1 MGCCWSLLCKY
12 DNSSQNG
19 EPNERT
25 HLLVDPISN
34 NIHIQRVSSENLLS
48 RNSNDAPK
56 KTDEQSPLTR
66 ILPEL
71 ATENL
76 LSRNSNDAPKKTDE
90 QSPLTR
96 ILPELAT
103 ENLLSRNSNDAPKKT
118 DEQSP
123 LTRILPE
130 LATANLLI
138 RNSNDAP
145 KKTDEQS
152 PVTSILEEL
161 ATNVIDVFAIDSYNL
176 QQQEYMERV
185 KMYNIKINQVL
196 AGNRGALA
204 NSLKSCLLED
214 VPQPEKILS
223 GDLLNRED
231 RHLMTT
237 SLLAAV
243 SAINDI
249 RVDHKEDLV
258 VPFELGLNC

>member
-1 MGCCWSLLCKY
+1 MGCCWSLLCKD

-56 KTDEQSPLTR
+56 KTDEQSALTR
-66 ILPEL
+66 ILQE
-71 ATENL
+71 T
-76 LSRNSNDAPKKTDE
+76 
-90 QSPLTR
+90 
-96 ILPELAT
+96 
-103 ENLLSRNSNDAPKKT
+103 
-118 DEQSP
+118 
-123 LTRILPE
+123 
-130 LATANLLI
+130 
-138 RNSNDAP
+138 
-145 KKTDEQS
+145 
-152 PVTSILEEL
+152 
-161 ATNVIDVFAIDSYNL
+161 ATNVIDVAAIDSHNL
-176 QQQEYMERV
+176 QQQEYIERV

-196 AGNRGALA
+196 AGNKGALA

-231 RHLMTT
+231 RHLMTS

-258 VPFELGLNC
+258 VPFGLGLNS